1 MQANIGMVMKKLIV
15 AVALSFKN
23 GIPFLYLLNLK
34 GIKIMKKVAVDTIII
49 AKVKNSL
56 GILVKSN
63 IIDKIKVAIKKAK
76 VL

>member
-1 MQANIGMVMKKLIV
+1 MINPIV

-34 GIKIMKKVAVDTIII
+34 GIKIMKNVAVDTIII
-49 AKVKNSL
+49 TIVNNSL
-56 GILVKSN
+56 GAFTKSN
-63 IIDKIKVAIKKAK
+63 IKAKMKVAIKKAK